1 MRAFVALFCFCVV
14 AGAGLPSIAQ
24 EIDFEG
30 QKVVAIKAPRDAA
43 GQGRAVVLSNAGL
56 QAQIVYLGKFDR
68 SIEQKDPPK
77 VAIEKPKA
85 PLTSGPVAMVL
96 VMVTLVAALG
106 LWVYVSGGA
115 LWAPETAGDASK
127 AVQAPKGWGES
138 EADLLENR
146 SLAQI
151 AQMTDRR
158 AAVVRL
164 LRLCL
169 LHAAEVTKT
178 AFKRSDT
185 ERDAFGRVPLNWSGS
200 AYLKRLL
207 IVAELAHYGGRS
219 VDEMTFQTLI
229 EGARGILPRQRGG
242 DV

>member
-1 MRAFVALFCFCVV
+1 MV
-14 AGAGLPSIAQ
+14 AGAGLPGTAQ
-24 EIDFEG
+24 EVDFEG
-30 QKVVAIKAPRDAA
+30 QKVAVIRAPRDAA
-43 GQGRAVVLSNAGL
+43 GQARADGLSRAGL
-56 QAQIVYLGKFDR
+56 QAQIVYLGKFDGN
-68 SIEQKDPPK
+68 IEQKDPPK
-77 VAIEKPKA
+77 VAAEKPKV

-115 LWAPETAGDASK
+115 LWAPEAAGDPSK
-127 AVQAPKGWGES
+127 VVQAPKGWGES

-151 AQMTDRR
+151 AQMPDRR
-158 AAVVRL
+158 VALVRL

-169 LHAAEVTKT
+169 LHAAGVTET

-185 ERDAFGRVPLNWSGS
+185 ERDAFGRVPPHWSGL

-207 IVAELAHYGGRS
+207 IAAELAHYGGRS
-219 VDEMTFQTLI
+219 VDEVTFQTLI
-229 EGARGILPRQRGG
+229 EGARAILPRQRGG